1 MKRIL
6 SLYTLCM
13 LALTLHAQLL
23 VNGHKV
29 VYDATTNTYI
39 VSIAAENFH
48 NDYQC
53 DIKTIEDSLWTNISI
68 DKTNVS
74 DHYTFQGIES
84 NKKYLLEGKRN
95 GTDFISYVTFTSLPV
110 INLEGDF
117 GYDYANGSMEI
128 MLPSSSNTEYSL
140 IKAKWRG
147 GSTNYY
153 DRHKRNYKIKTLNGK
168 GKSKDISFLG
178 LREDNNWIL
187 DAGQI
192 DLFRLRNRIATE
204 IWQDMATKPYYAD
217 KEPKAQSAVNGQV
230 MEVILNHQ
238 YAGIYSLT
246 EAMDR
251 KQMKLKKYDSK
262 KQEFHG
268 MLWKSSAWG
277 NSLFWGTEE
286 EYDNNSETWN
296 AFEVK
301 YPDIE
306 DVCPT
311 DYSMLY
317 QAIDFVA
324 TSDEETFKSEVASY
338 FDMPVLIDYY
348 IFLQFTNAVDNTGK
362 NMYWAIYDQAQDKKM
377 TLAVWDLDATVG
389 SNWSTNPL
397 HPDYVKPDNKLAI
410 DNFYIYNRLLSLDVD
425 GFKEKI
431 AKRYKE
437 LRQGLLSLKSLQERY
452 NGYYQKL
459 TQSGAAKREE
469 DRWSKDTDLNGNEL
483 NFEKEIA
490 YINQWIEARLDY
502 LDQHLLPESTGIKN
516 ITSADKSKQYIYNI
530 QGQRLDKIPSK
541 GVYII
546 NGKKYIK

>member
-1 MKRIL
+1 MKRIIYFYFICIW
-6 SLYTLCM
+6 SLT
-13 LALTLHAQLL
+13 TNAQFLI
-23 VNGHKV
+23 NGHKV
-29 VYDATTNTYI
+29 IYDASNNTYL
-39 VSIAAENFH
+39 VSIPSENFY
-48 NDYQC
+48 NDYQS
-53 DIKTIEDSLWTNISI
+53 TINLEEDSLWTDISI
-68 DKTNVS
+68 DNTNVNNY
-74 DHYTFQGIES
+74 YTFNHIEG
-84 NKKYLLEGKRN
+84 NKRYLLEGKRN
-95 GTDFISYVTFTSLPV
+95 GVFFSSYITFTSLPI
-110 INLEGDF
+110 INLEGNF
-117 GYDYANGSMEI
+117 GYDYAKGNMEI
-128 MLPSSSNTEYSL
+128 LLPSSSNIEHSL

-153 DRHKRNYKIKTLNGK
+153 DRHKRNYKIKTLDQK

-204 IWQDMATKPYYAD
+204 IWKDMATKPYYAD

-230 MEVILNHQ
+230 TEVVLNHQ
-238 YAGIYSLT
+238 YVGIYSLT

-268 MLWKSSAWG
+268 MLWKASAWG
-277 NSLFWGTEE
+277 NALFWGTEG

-311 DYSMLY
+311 DFSLLY
-317 QAIDFVA
+317 KAIDFVA
-324 TSDEETFKSEVASY
+324 TSDDKTFNSQVANY
-338 FDMPVLIDYY
+338 FDLPVLIDYY

-362 NMYWAIYDQAQDKKM
+362 NMYWAIYDQSEDKKM

-397 HPDYVKPDNKLAI
+397 HPNYVKPDNQLSI
-410 DNFYIYNRLLSLDVD
+410 MNFYIYNRLLTLDTD
-425 GFKEKI
+425 NFKDKI
-431 AKRYKE
+431 VQRYKE
-437 LRQGLLSLKSLQERY
+437 LRKGILSLKSLQNRY

-459 TQSGAAKREE
+459 NQSGAAKREE

-490 YINQWIEARLDY
+490 YINQWIEARLTY
-502 LDQHLLPESTGIKN
+502 LDQYLIPASTNINRGSIYKKEES
-516 ITSADKSKQYIYNI
+516 YIYK
-530 QGQRLDKIPSK
+530 DKDYTQFQTKEFI
-541 GVYII
+541 
-546 NGKKYIK
+546 